1 MSAVKRT
8 AQPAGPAPGEDVY
21 LFDAA
26 WDRETERLRANE
38 ALWDE
43 GTIERLDRLGVG
55 PGWSCLEVGAGRGSI
70 AHWLAD
76 RVGPGGRVVAAD
88 LDVDALR
95 ETARPPLEI
104 RRLDIRTDE
113 LPADSFDLVHA
124 RMVLQHLEDPEA
136 VMRRLVG
143 TLKPGGQLFVE
154 DTDALTLFRS
164 AAAEDFLQDVH
175 TAAYTVMEQTG
186 YSMRGGHFDHRAALR
201 CGLLGIS
208 AEGRAVMVKG
218 GSLQARM
225 YVLWLEYLR
234 PQLVEQGLLAHE
246 RIDEAVR
253 EMNNPSNHWLSQV
266 LISTYGRR
274 AA

>member
-1 MSAVKRT
+1 MSAVART
-8 AQPAGPAPGEDVY
+8 TSAESSSGEGSY

-26 WDRETERLRANE
+26 WDQETERLRANE

-43 GTIERLDRLGVG
+43 GTFVRLERLGVG
-55 PGWSCLEVGAGRGSI
+55 EGWSCLEVGAGQGSV
-70 AHWLAD
+70 AHWLAG

-88 LDVDALR
+88 LDVDALS
-95 ETARPPLEI
+95 EVARPPLEV
-104 RRLDIRTDE
+104 RRLDVRTDE
-113 LPADSFDLVHA
+113 LPADTFDLVHA
-124 RMVLQHLEDPEA
+124 RMVLQHLKDPET
-136 VMRRLVG
+136 VVRRLVG
-143 TLKPGGQLFVE
+143 TLKPGGRIFLE

-164 AAAEDFLQDVH
+164 AAAEDFLKDVH

-201 CGLLGIS
+201 CGLEDVS
-208 AEGRAVMVKG
+208 AEGRAVMVQG
-218 GSLQARM
+218 GSLRARM

-234 PQLVEQGLLAHE
+234 PKLIAQGLLTSG

-253 EMNNPSNHWLSQV
+253 AMNDPSNHWLSQV

-274 AA
+274 PA